1 MSWQP
6 LKQKPQIQM
15 AIMEIFQKYIG
26 AYFLMPWNLIFTN
39 STIPLPHGTHP
50 SWRWNVSLL
59 NSLIDENS
67 TIKAIMWALL
77 NMIYARTDKKSDN
90 TKSIKSLTL
99 IECHTPYHKKSR
111 TINSRKS
118 GFSRSKNFKEQV
130 IEFAGSCTSKMCP
143 RKIKSDWHMLV
154 SRRKDFMPF
163 TS

>member
-1 MSWQP
+1 MLPNLSHAAPLIWWYNSVSSSPICFEVENGPLTYIWSWKSTSKNKTISNSGCHDKP

-67 TIKAIMWALL
+67 TIKAITRALL
-77 NMIYARTDKKSDN
+77 NMINARTDKKSDN
-90 TKSIKSLTL
+90 TKSKKSLTL
-99 IECHTPYHKKSR
+99 IECHTPY
-111 TINSRKS
+111 
-118 GFSRSKNFKEQV
+118 Q
-130 IEFAGSCTSKMCP
+130 
-143 RKIKSDWHMLV
+143 KI
-154 SRRKDFMPF
+154 
-163 TS
+163 T